1 MSEVDVKLSN
11 FTLVGFLAEPSVPR
25 GPDGWLVTA
34 WAIMLSFSIF
44 VYYGLG
50 KLALYLLNV

>member
-1 MSEVDVKLSN
+1 MKLSN
-11 FTLVGFLAEPSVPR
+11 FTLVGFFAEPSVPR